1 MFEFTHH
8 AASHILWDRL
18 AQTAQDPSQFLA
30 WMFPYEGRATSAQ
43 TLPTRSEQQQQ
54 KRKTKKKEKKKSP
67 HMEKLHTLKTVY
79 SASDVAQNTA
89 AAPLPS
95 SSFSSCC
102 LTPPPKVLL
111 QQLLLCWPR
120 WLQIWADH
128 WIIYPQVLA
137 SEQRNLRSDS
147 MPTAWLQRG
156 TSRQLPS
163 LIYNLRHFC
172 LRLFNLKRVTLSQ
185 TVLGQ
190 FSAFTK
196 MYMSSANC

>member
-1 MFEFTHH
+1 MREELLLLKH
-8 AASHILWDRL
+8 
-18 AQTAQDPSQFLA
+18 
-30 WMFPYEGRATSAQ
+30 FPLDLNNNNRKEKQRK
-43 TLPTRSEQQQQ
+43 
-54 KRKTKKKEKKKSP
+54 KRKKKSP

-147 MPTAWLQRG
+147 TPTAWLQRG
-156 TSRQLPS
+156 TSHQLQS